1 MSNTIPYTAKE
12 VAVMWECSP
21 ETVRRRCRL
30 GDLDSILINGQW
42 FIRNPPEEK
51 LAPKPPYTH
60 LDKDCPKCGTP
71 IREGRSVVTDFYPT
85 GKVSATYCSP
95 SCEAVHRYKEH
106 TGKKFILSKLFNY

>member
-1 MSNTIPYTAKE
+1 MNSIPFTIRE
-12 VAVMWECSP
+12 VAVLWDCSK

-30 GDLDSILINGQW
+30 GEVDSIFINNQW

-51 LAPKPPYTH
+51 PMNIKPHYKH
-60 LDKDCPKCGTP
+60 RDKDCPKCGAP
-71 IREGRSVVTDFYPT
+71 VGEGRSVVTDFYPT

-106 TGKKFILSKLFNY
+106 TGKRSILSRLFNY